1 MLRYLP
7 GSTHELD
14 IADISWA
21 GPNVAVA
28 DGEAIS
34 SLKDPTS
41 GDPLPPLTATFRS
54 VSIKEH
60 GQWLIAHLVPMPSC
74 SRARR
79 IDALQVLAGTGQSC
93 ARCRWTTS
101 F

>member
-28 DGEAIS
+28 DGEAI
-34 SLKDPTS
+34 
-41 GDPLPPLTATFRS
+41 
-54 VSIKEH
+54 I
-60 GQWLIAHLVPMPSC
+60 QPSP
-74 SRARR
+74 
-79 IDALQVLAGTGQSC
+79 GN
-93 ARCRWTTS
+93 
-101 F
+101 

>member
-28 DGEAIS
+28 DGEAIIS

-41 GDPLPPLTATFRS
+41 GDPLPPPTAKFRS

-60 GQWLIAHLVPMPSC
+60 RQWLIAHLVSYAFLQPSP
-74 SRARR
+74 AN
-79 IDALQVLAGTGQSC
+79 
-93 ARCRWTTS
+93 
-101 F
+101 